1 MSRLRKISSSKG
13 GLVTVATIIGLLA
26 ALGVTLFGLG
36 AADHALAGSNASAWM
51 WSSNKGEIARVN
63 GETGKVDTRFK
74 VVDAQGHVIQVSQ
87 SDRYLMLRDLT
98 TGKVSS
104 LDLATLQI
112 SANTNTTAGL
122 GVTIALSGES
132 AFIIDA
138 VQGVIR
144 QLDPIA
150 LNPVGEPLR
159 FPPGIAG
166 GTFDRAGTLW
176 LVIPTE
182 GTVVGVH
189 PAQLHPSKGAPSG
202 PTSANPVIART
213 VPVSDPGHDL
223 SMSTLDSGVA
233 ILDATATTLTLVR
246 DDKPHAV
253 KLPLTGNGKLP
264 TESTPDSVPVT
275 VVDDRHVY
283 VVNGTRVTDFT
294 VPGTG
299 ALEPA
304 VPFAGRLYVA
314 DNTTGSVYV
323 LDTDGKLVST
333 IAIPNAGGDLE
344 LSVRGD
350 HLFINCPNSNAARV
364 VDNKNHVKSVD
375 KYANNVLGGDPPPVP
390 PPPPPPKQPTVGPPG
405 APTRVVATA
414 GNTTA
419 HLTWGPANPNGSPIT
434 QYVVEGDG
442 QPPHVLGAS
451 QRAIDLTGLTNGQSY
466 TFTVYAVNAKGN
478 GAKARSNP
486 VVPSSAVPD
495 PPVSVTAKENKDGT
509 VTISWPAANGQGH
522 QVPRYDITQVSAGA
536 QQPLASA
543 NGTSLTTTP
552 GQLTLGTQY
561 AFTVAAIND
570 KGTASKPSP
579 LSNTVVPYSPPGA
592 PPGLRAVTANAKGQ
606 ISMAWQPAANNGRA
620 VTSYLVS
627 ANGGA
632 PQTVTGATSVTL
644 SGFADNTNVAV
655 SVRGV
660 NLAGPGAPANT
671 TARTM
676 APPTVTGGNA
686 GANGYN
692 AINVPFTTNNG
703 GGTLSCTISV
713 NGGGASGIG
722 CSGTTV
728 TGLWPGNTYN
738 FTVTATNAAGSAR
751 FSGSAGTPAMNGT
764 VICPNNING
773 YCTQIWAYFVANQT
787 ASQAAEGFPP
797 GRAFRAEC
805 HTSGGNV
812 NASPWGAKNSSI
824 WIRFAGS
831 RGTEYFPWAW
841 TRLDGG
847 DNYNLLPAC

>member
-1 MSRLRKISSSKG
+1 MSRLRRISSSKG
-13 GLVTVATIIGLLA
+13 GLVTFGTIIGLLA

-36 AADHALAGSNASAWM
+36 ATNHALAGSNASAWM
-51 WSSNKGEIARVN
+51 WSTNKGEIARVN

-112 SANTNTTAGL
+112 SATTNTTAGL

-150 LNPVGEPLR
+150 LTPVGEPLH

-166 GTFDRAGTLW
+166 GTFDGAGTLW

-189 PAQLHPSKGAPSG
+189 PAKLHPSKGAPSS
-202 PTSANPVIART
+202 PPAANPVVAKT
-213 VPVSDPGHDL
+213 VPVTDPGHDL

-233 ILDATATTLTLVR
+233 VLDETATTLTTVR
-246 DDKPHAV
+246 DDQPHRV
-253 KLPLTGNGKLP
+253 KLPLSGNGKLP
-264 TESTPDSVPVT
+264 TESTPDSIPVT
-275 VVDDRHVY
+275 VIDDRHVY
-283 VVNGTRVTDFT
+283 VVNGTKVTDFT

-299 ALEPA
+299 ELEPA

-314 DNTTGSVYV
+314 DNSTGTVYV
-323 LDTDGKLVST
+323 LDADGKLVST

-344 LSVRGD
+344 LAVRGD

-375 KYANNVLGGDPPPVP
+375 KYANDILGGDPPPAP

-405 APTRVVATA
+405 APTRVTATA

-419 HLTWGPANPNGSPIT
+419 HVTWGPANPNGSPVT

-442 QPPHVLGAS
+442 QAPHVLGAS
-451 QRAIDLTGLTNGQSY
+451 QRAIDLTGLTNGQTY

-478 GAKARSNP
+478 GPKGRSNP
-486 VVPSSAVPD
+486 VMPSSAVPD
-495 PPVSVTAKENKDGT
+495 PPVSVTARENTNGT

-522 QVPRYDITQVSAGA
+522 PVPRYDITQVSAGA

-543 NGTSLTTTP
+543 NGTSFTTAA

-561 AFTVAAIND
+561 AFTVTSIND
-570 KGTASKPSP
+570 KGSASKPSP
-579 LSNTVVPYSPPGA
+579 LSNTVVPYAPPGA
-592 PPGLRAVTANAKGQ
+592 PPGLRALTGPGKGQ
-606 ISMAWQPAANNGRA
+606 LAVAWQVAANNGRA
-620 VTSYLVS
+620 VTGYQVT

-644 SGFADNTNVAV
+644 SGFADNTPVTVVVRAV
-655 SVRGV
+655 
-660 NLAGPGAPANT
+660 NPAGPGAPATT

-676 APPTVTGGNA
+676 APPTITGGNP
-686 GANGYN
+686 GASGYN
-692 AINVPFTTNNG
+692 GINVPFTTNNG
-703 GGTLSCTISV
+703 GGNLTCTISV
-713 NGGGASGIG
+713 NGGGASGVG

-728 TGLWPGNTYN
+728 GGLWPGNTYN

-751 FSGSAGTPAMNGT
+751 FSGSVATPAMFGT
-764 VICPNNING
+764 VICPNNTGG
-773 YCTQIWAYFVANQT
+773 YCNSGIWTYRSATQSGT
-787 ASQAAEGFPP
+787 AV
-797 GRAFRAEC
+797 RALAVGYRFRAEC
-805 HTSGGNV
+805 WTTGGNV
-812 NASPWGAKNSSI
+812 NAAPYGGKNNNI
-824 WIRFAGS
+824 WIRFTGN
-831 RGTEYFPWAW
+831 GTEYFPDAW

-847 DNYNLLPAC
+847 DNTNNLPHC